1 MRRRPGSAE
10 RVVFPVPDRPNMM
23 AGSSRGPMLLEQCM
37 DRCPASGSRKFITVK
52 MDFLTIPQ

>member
-1 MRRRPGSAE
+1 MRRRFGSADS
-10 RVVFPVPDRPNMM
+10 VVFPVPERPNMM
-23 AGSSRGPMLLEQCM
+23 AGSSREPMLLEQCM